1 MERRKFMATIG
12 AGIGAAHASQIIRHP
27 AKESPRR
34 PKQLKPGSTIGLITP
49 ASGVDDTSAL
59 KKVEDMIKY
68 FGWRAKWG
76 KNVGKQSP
84 YYDTINKRLD
94 DLHAMFRDP
103 EVDAV
108 FTVAGGYGSSQLLDS
123 IDYDL
128 IRKNPKVFLGY
139 SDITALHL
147 AINKMCNLVTFHGP
161 VALSISTPYTARHFL
176 KALSNVEPIGLV
188 TNPPDGENKSGPN
201 HKLRAIRAGSA
212 SGRLVGGNLAL
223 VSSLIGARYE
233 IDTRGAILFLEE
245 IDERTYQIDRMLTQ
259 LRRAGKFDQAAGII
273 IGEFVDCDPLDHN
286 WFRSLDEVLDNN
298 LGGLK
303 IPVLYGLTIGHTNDQ
318 LTLPLGVMA
327 TLDADAGALEITE
340 NCVR

>member
-1 MERRKFMATIG
+1 MATIG
-12 AGIGAAHASQIIRHP
+12 AGMVAAHATQITNPP
-27 AKESPRR
+27 AKDSLIR

-49 ASGVDDTSAL
+49 ALGVDDPSAL
-59 KKVEDMIKY
+59 KRVEHTIKY
-68 FGWRAKWG
+68 LGWRAKLG
-76 KNVGKQSP
+76 SNVGKQLP
-84 YYDTINKRLD
+84 FYDTINKRLD

-108 FTVAGGYGSSQLLDS
+108 FTIAGGYGSSQLLDG

-139 SDITALHL
+139 SDITSLHL
-147 AINKMCNLVTFHGP
+147 AINKMCKMVTFHGP
-161 VALSISTPYTARHFL
+161 VAMSVFTSYTVQHLR

-188 TNPPDGENKSGPN
+188 TNPPPGGNASLPN
-201 HKLRAIRAGSA
+201 HKLRVIRPGIAT
-212 SGRLVGGNLAL
+212 GRLVGGNLEL
-223 VSSLIGARYE
+223 VSSLIGTRYE

-245 IDERTYQIDRMLTQ
+245 VDERTFEIDRMLTQ
-259 LRRAGKFDQAAGII
+259 LRRAGKLDQAAGIV
-273 IGEFVDCDPLDHN
+273 IGEFVDCDPLDQS

-327 TLDADAGALEITE
+327 TLNADAGTLEITE
-340 NCVR
+340 SGVS

>member
-1 MERRKFMATIG
+1 
-12 AGIGAAHASQIIRHP
+12 
-27 AKESPRR
+27 
-34 PKQLKPGSTIGLITP
+34 LITP
-49 ASGVDDTSAL
+49 ALGVDDPSAL
-59 KKVEDMIKY
+59 KKVEHTIKY
-68 FGWRAKWG
+68 FGWRSKLG

-84 YYDTINKRLD
+84 FYDTINKRLD

-108 FTVAGGYGSSQLLDS
+108 FTVMGGYGSSQLLDS

-147 AINKMCNLVTFHGP
+147 AINKMCNMVTFHGP
-161 VALSISTPYTARHFL
+161 VAMSVFTSYTAQHFR

-188 TNPPDGENKSGPN
+188 TNPPPGGNTSRPN
-201 HKLRAIRAGSA
+201 HKLRAIRPGAA
-212 SGRLVGGNLAL
+212 TGRLAGGNLAL
-223 VSSLIGARYE
+223 ISSLIGTRYE

-245 IDERTYQIDRMLTQ
+245 INERTYQIDRMLTQ

-273 IGEFVDCDPLDHN
+273 IGEFVDCDPLDHS

-303 IPVLYGLTIGHTNDQ
+303 IPVLCGLTIGHTNDQ

-327 TLDADAGALEITE
+327 TLNADADTLEITE
-340 NCVR
+340 SGVS

>member
-1 MERRKFMATIG
+1 MERRRFMETIG
-12 AGIGAAHASQIIRHP
+12 AGIVMAQANQIGASP
-27 AKESPRR
+27 AKESLIH
-34 PKQLKPGSTIGLITP
+34 PKRLKPGSVIGLITP
-49 ASGVDDTSAL
+49 ASGLSNLNEL
-59 KKVEDMIKY
+59 KRVEHTIKY
-68 FGWRAKWG
+68 FGWSAKWG

-108 FTVAGGYGSSQLLDS
+108 FTVQGGYGSSQLLDS

-147 AINKMCNLVTFHGP
+147 AINKMCNMVTFHGP
-161 VALSISTPYTARHFL
+161 VAMSILTSYTIRHFR
-176 KALSNVEPIGLV
+176 KAISNTEPIGLV
-188 TNPPDGENKSGPN
+188 TNPPPGGDESKPN
-201 HKLRAIRAGSA
+201 HKLRAIRPGIAT
-212 SGRLVGGNLAL
+212 GRLVGGNLAQI
-223 VSSLIGARYE
+223 SSLIGTRYE

-245 IDERTYQIDRMLTQ
+245 IDEATYQIDRMLTQ
-259 LRRAGKFDQAAGII
+259 LRRAGKLDQAEGII
-273 IGEFVDCDPLDHN
+273 LGEFVECDPLDNN

-327 TLDADAGALEITE
+327 TLNADAGALEITE
-340 NCVR
+340 SGLS